1 MYKLKFLTILFV
13 ILSITRLTAQTSQ
26 AFKDAACSATSPHN
40 NQNLKCVEYAQKLK
54 TFLVANASEY
64 SITSY
69 KFYEIKTKDG
79 KPYIIHDDFST
90 STAIS
95 QNGKHIIAIVN
106 GEVFDNIHPKG
117 SSKTSWDSK
126 LHCVAGNYPSGFIT
140 NEITSIN

>member
-1 MYKLKFLTILFV
+1 M
-13 ILSITRLTAQTSQ
+13 
-26 AFKDAACSATSPHN
+26 
-40 NQNLKCVEYAQKLK
+40 KCVEYAQKLK
-54 TFLVANASEY
+54 TFLSTNALKY

-79 KPYIIHDDFST
+79 KPYIIHDDFSK

-95 QNGKHIIAIVN
+95 QNGRHIIAIVN

-126 LHCVAGNYPSGFIT
+126 LHCVAGNYPSGFIIT
-140 NEITSIN
+140 EITTIK